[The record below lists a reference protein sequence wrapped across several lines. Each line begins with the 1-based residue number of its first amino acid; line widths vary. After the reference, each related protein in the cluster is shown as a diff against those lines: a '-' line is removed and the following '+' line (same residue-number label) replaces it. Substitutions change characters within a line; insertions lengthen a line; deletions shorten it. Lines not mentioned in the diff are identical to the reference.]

1 MDWTEVSDW
10 LLGHGIRILI
20 IIAIGVAIYFVLKIT
35 MRRGIRSGLEKTM
48 KGVPYAEIEKRE
60 KTLVW
65 LFLATSKVVIAL
77 IALVLILSEVGINV
91 GALLAGFGVAGI
103 AVAFAAQSFVKDMIA
118 GFIIAVENQYNIG
131 DVVTVGGVTGVV
143 EEISIRRTTLR
154 DLDGILHIVPNGE
167 IRVTSNYTKAWSRA
181 NLDIG
186 VGYGEDA
193 DQVMTIVR
201 ETWEELAQDPDWGPS
216 IISKTPTILRV
227 NELGDSAVVIKVVGD
242 TEAMKQ
248 WGIMGEFRRRI
259 KKVFDEKGI
268 EIPWP
273 HSKVYFGDSPFKEP
287 EEKAPPPRRKGPRR
301 EVKFLPSE
309 EVLPPSEEEVSDS

>member
-1 MDWTEVSDW
+1 MEWTEVSDW
-10 LLGHGIRILI
+10 LLSHGVRILI
-20 IIAIGVAIYFVLKIT
+20 IMAIGVAIYFVLKIT
-35 MRRGIRSGLEKTM
+35 MRRGIRHGLERTM
-48 KGVPYAEIEKRE
+48 KGVPQAEIEKRE
-60 KTLVW
+60 NTLVW
-65 LFLATSKVVIAL
+65 LFLTTSKVVIAL

-103 AVAFAAQSFVKDMIA
+103 AVAFAAQSFVKDIIA

-131 DVVTVGGVTGVV
+131 DVVTVADVTGVV
-143 EEISIRRTTLR
+143 EEVNIRRTTLR

-167 IRVTSNYTKAWSRA
+167 IRVTSNYTKVWSRA
-181 NLDIG
+181 KLDIG
-186 VGYGEDA
+186 VAYKEDA
-193 DQVMTIVR
+193 DHVMAIVKQ
-201 ETWEELAQDPDWGPS
+201 TWEELAQDLYWGPL

-227 NELGDSAVVIKVVGD
+227 NELGDSAVVIRVVGD

-273 HSKVYFGDSPFKEP
+273 HSKVYFGDSPCREQG
-287 EEKAPPPRRKGPRR
+287 EKALPPRRKGQRRR
-301 EVKFLPSE
+301 EKFLPPE
-309 EVLPPSEEEVSDS
+309 ELLPPSEEEVEDS

>member
-1 MDWTEVSDW
+1 MDWAEVNDW
-10 LLGHGIRILI
+10 LLSHGIRILI
-20 IIAIGVAIYFVLKIT
+20 IIAIGVAIYIVLKYT
-35 MRRGIRSGLEKTM
+35 MRRGIRRGLERTM
-48 KGVPYAEIEKRE
+48 KGVPRAEIEKRE
-60 KTLVW
+60 TTLVW
-65 LFLATSKVVIAL
+65 LFLTTSKVVIAL

-103 AVAFAAQSFVKDMIA
+103 AVAFAAQSFVKDVIA

-131 DVVTVGGVTGVV
+131 DVVTVADVTGVV

-167 IRVTSNYTKAWSRA
+167 IRVTSNYTKVWSRA
-181 NLDIG
+181 KLDIG
-186 VGYGEDA
+186 VAYKEDA
-193 DQVMTIVR
+193 DHVMAVVK
-201 ETWEELAQDPDWGPS
+201 EAWEELAQDPDWGSS

-227 NELGDSAVVIKVVGD
+227 NEFGDSAVVIRVVGD

-273 HSKVYFGDSPFKEP
+273 HSKVYFGDSPFKELG
-287 EEKAPPPRRKGPRR
+287 EKTIPSRRKPKRQG
-301 EVKFLPSE
+301 EKFLPPE
-309 EVLPPSEEEVSDS
+309 EVLPPSDEEVEDG